1 MSRIIISLIFIA
13 TAVAIF
19 FVWTNH
25 YLEDINGLNEK
36 KNEYDY
42 ILGRD
47 REIKSIRD
55 EKVANF
61 KSISKENLDKLNKLL
76 PSKVENIRLI
86 IDMTDIINRRG
97 LSIKSID
104 AKGSSGASSN
114 DINTASLDFS
124 VESSYETFLLFL
136 EDMEKSLRLMDIKS
150 LNLTS
155 TDKMNLYNFNVKA
168 VTFWK

>member
-1 MSRIIISLIFIA
+1 MSRIIVSLVFIA

-19 FVWTNH
+19 FVWTNR
-25 YLEDINGLNEK
+25 YLKDIGELNER

-42 ILGRD
+42 ILERD
-47 REIKSIRD
+47 KEIKSIRD
-55 EKVANF
+55 EKIANL
-61 KSISKENLDKLNKLL
+61 KSVSQENLDKLNKLL
-76 PSKVENIRLI
+76 PSKVENIKLI

-104 AKGSSGASSN
+104 AKGSSETGSGE
-114 DINTASLDFS
+114 IKTASLDFS

-150 LNLTS
+150 LSLTP
-155 TDKMNLYNFNVKA
+155 TDKVNLYNFNVKA